1 MNNVKLKPFIK
12 YCGGKSRLLPY
23 IFEYL
28 PDMNTINNYF
38 EPFVGGGSVF
48 FELYLTDTNNNK
60 DTNNNF
66 NREYTISDINDNL
79 INCYEII
86 KNNVEQL
93 IIELEKDIYKNDKTN
108 YYICRNRFNQIK
120 FNLSHEFSVEKA
132 ALFIYLNKC
141 GYNGMYRENSKG
153 EFNIPFGKMN
163 NPKIVDK
170 ITLMN
175 IHHSLKNIN
184 IACCEYDNILE
195 IVEKNDFVY
204 IDPPY
209 HNTFTDYTNNK
220 FGETEQINLKHFI
233 DNLSKKGVKVM
244 LSNSAT
250 QFIKDLYNEY
260 KQINITI
267 KYSLGG
273 KGADRGDK
281 QELLIL
287 NY

>member
-1 MNNVKLKPFIK
+1 MNNDINKLKPFIK

-23 IFEYL
+23 IFEHL
-28 PDMNTINNYF
+28 PDLTTINNYF

-48 FELYLTDTNNNK
+48 FGFYSNDKYYNYK
-60 DTNNNF
+60 
-66 NREYTISDINDNL
+66 RQYTISDINDNL

-86 KNNVEQL
+86 KNNINQL
-93 IIELEKDIYKNDKTN
+93 IIELKKDIYKNEKTN
-108 YYICRNRFNQIK
+108 YYTCRNRFNQIK
-120 FNLSHEFSVEKA
+120 FNSSNELSVEKA

-163 NPKIVDK
+163 NPKIIDE

-175 IHHSLKNIN
+175 IHNSLQNIH
-184 IACCEYDNILE
+184 IACCEYNNISE
-195 IVEKNDFVY
+195 IIEKNDFVY

-220 FGETEQINLKHFI
+220 FGEVEQTNLKHFI
-233 DNLSKKGVKVM
+233 DKLTEKGVKVM

-250 QFIKDLYNEY
+250 QFIKDLYSNY
-260 KQINITI
+260 KQINITT

-273 KGADRGDK
+273 KGADRGNK
-281 QELLIL
+281 QELIII

>member
-1 MNNVKLKPFIK
+1 MNNDINKLKPFIK

-23 IFEYL
+23 IFEHL
-28 PDMNTINNYF
+28 PDLTTINNYF

-48 FELYLTDTNNNK
+48 FGFYSNDKYHNYK
-60 DTNNNF
+60 
-66 NREYTISDINDNL
+66 RQYTISDINNNL

-86 KNNVEQL
+86 KNNINQL
-93 IIELEKDIYKNDKTN
+93 IIELKKDIYKNEKTN
-108 YYICRNRFNQIK
+108 YYTCRNRFNQIK
-120 FNLSHEFSVEKA
+120 FNSSNELSVEKA

-163 NPKIVDK
+163 NPKIIDE

-175 IHHSLKNIN
+175 IHN
-184 IACCEYDNILE
+184 
-195 IVEKNDFVY
+195 FVY
-204 IDPPY
+204 RAPPY

-220 FGETEQINLKHFI
+220 FGEVEQTNLKHFI
-233 DNLSKKGVKVM
+233 DKLTEKGVKVM

-250 QFIKDLYNEY
+250 QFIKDLYCNY
-260 KQINITI
+260 KQINITT

-281 QELLIL
+281 QELIII